1 MAEPVMNGE
10 IAFSEIFDGI
20 PEETFIVDA
29 ILEPLCDADF
39 CEDFSSYAF
48 QKLPTF
54 RDNFNYPTQVSADAN
69 WDLEGTRVR
78 VNAGTEVTDIDCT
91 KEGVLHQ
98 TAFDL
103 GAGVSNEKWVL
114 RFDCEILTTS
124 VPTTNDFSILVN
136 ISDSDETV
144 GVLSAQDTI
153 TWEHNV
159 QGGTGVDRML
169 LRWSDGVGIL
179 PGTGNNFFVTTGAPT
194 TGSGKFY
201 IEIKRL
207 SATTCIINHYSDAS
221 FTTLVDTTGV
231 QIIPSAIRN
240 LRYIRVSTRDDV
252 TSAGA
257 QTAQIDKVEFWNG
270 GQQGDVTFEDGFKQK
285 TVTFDDD
292 FSSYADQTEADA
304 SWAIVGTTIR
314 ANPTTDVMDWD
325 FDKVGGNRA
334 SAFDLGAGTVSD
346 TQWTLRWKQTYDTVG
361 DTSSSANIGN
371 VGLYDS
377 DETRASSQTQDF
389 VTFKFFKGTNTT
401 TTNFIGLQSGD
412 GIILNDGAGD
422 SAFATQK
429 NPVGGTTLYFELK
442 RTSATTYEGNIY
454 SDANYSVLV
463 DTLQE
468 TVSATAT
475 GLRYIKIQNDD
486 RVAVGGGS
494 FNGTMDDIQF
504 WNGDSTLIRWL
515 GATGNDVGL
524 DTVDKRIN
532 FDIPSGVQRDELI
545 TFDLQSILDGSN
557 ASEDNWT
564 LRFKI
569 ITDSITQGVSEQSSS
584 LFVGLDDGLLPA
596 NTLGHDFIT
605 FGVIIDQGGASP
617 QFGAVST
624 LRTGDNA
631 QYFGGAIGGSNFPIM
646 WATGTLYVEVKRL
659 SPILAECTL
668 YSDAGFTEVF
678 STPQQVT
685 IASTLDNLRYIRI
698 TTDSSAVA
706 NDNPWDGSIDD
717 VEFYD
722 GVSVSKTPVFET
734 KDDDDTFITDNYT
747 NISGTKV
754 GVNTTTQVI
763 DWTSSVAVLY
773 NEGEFNDV
781 FGGVIDTDNWALRF
795 KLDVIASSIGAD
807 GTANS
812 LFVGFS
818 DDNTGTAE
826 AVQDYV
832 GLQIFR
838 QATGNTG
845 AFRLMGSDGIA
856 PNLTGGT
863 DTTLIPIVGTYYVET
878 RRTGTTISLRI
889 YSDPDFTQLLESVS
903 EALEVGVTGLRYL
916 KVLVSNRDG
925 SGDHTFDGT
934 IDDMQFWN
942 QQNAVD
948 HENKWLRVDE

>member
-1 MAEPVMNGE
+1 MAEPEINGE
-10 IAFSEIFDGI
+10 IAFSEILDGI
-20 PEETFIVDA
+20 PEETFIVDS

-39 CEDFSSYAF
+39 CEDFNDYAF

-54 RDNFNYPTQVSADAN
+54 RDNFNYSTQASADAN
-69 WDLEGTRVR
+69 WISSDLPQIR
-78 VNAGTEVTDIDCT
+78 VNAQTEVIDYDWT
-91 KEGVLHQ
+91 QSNAIE
-98 TAFDL
+98 AISFDL
-103 GAGVSNEKWVL
+103 GADTVNKEKWAL
-114 RFDCEILTTS
+114 RFKFVLNSFTKADASPNLPFIGLATANSSTS
-124 VPTTNDFSILVN
+124 TVDGDGIGFQVEVRTAEPVDFNL
-136 ISDSDETV
+136 
-144 GVLSAQDTI
+144 Q
-153 TWEHNV
+153 H
-159 QGGTGVDRML
+159 R
-169 LRWSDGVGIL
+169 DGA
-179 PGTGNNFFVTTGAPT
+179 TGNNDLVGNIGDASVLIDVSTGT
-194 TGSGKFY
+194 FY
-201 IEIKRL
+201 VELRRESSTK
-207 SATTCIINHYSDAS
+207 AVCDVYSDAQ
-221 FTTLVDTTGV
+221 FTTLLGTGE
-231 QIIPSAIRN
+231 ITMEDLTSD
-240 LRYIRVSTRDDV
+240 LRYILIVGRDNNGMNLLDG
-252 TSAGA
+252 T
-257 QTAQIDKVEFWNG
+257 IEDLEFWNA
-270 GQQGDVTFEDGFKQK
+270 GQQGDITFQDNFKQK
-285 TVTFDDD
+285 TITFEDD

-314 ANPTTDVMDWD
+314 VNPSTDVMDWD

-334 SAFDLGAGTVSD
+334 SAFDLGAGFVND
-346 TQWTLRWKQTYDTVG
+346 TKWTLRWKQTYDTVG

-371 VGLYDS
+371 IGLYDS

-422 SAFATQK
+422 SSFATQK
-429 NPVGGTTLYFELK
+429 NPIATTTLYFELK

-454 SDANYSVLV
+454 SDATYTTLV

-486 RVAVGGGS
+486 RIAIGGGS

-515 GATGNDVGL
+515 GATGNDVRL
-524 DTVDKRIN
+524 DIINKRIN
-532 FDIPSGVQRDELI
+532 FDIPNSSTDNAI
-545 TFDLQSILDGSN
+545 SHDLQSSIGVN
-557 ASEDNWT
+557 ASDENWT
-564 LRFKI
+564 LRFKTNI
-569 ITDSITQGVSEQSSS
+569 ITFTDNTNSTGQN
-584 LFVGLDDGLLPA
+584 LFVSVSDSDDSVTADTTQDAISFRLVNKDSGDRYQLTYSDGEILFANLTNFTRLLQVETVYVELKRESPTQARAIMYSDANYTTILETVNVTIPSTITGLRYIKIQVFEDDGLS
-596 NTLGHDFIT
+596 N
-605 FGVIIDQGGASP
+605 
-617 QFGAVST
+617 
-624 LRTGDNA
+624 
-631 QYFGGAIGGSNFPIM
+631 GS
-646 WATGTLYVEVKRL
+646 L
-659 SPILAECTL
+659 
-668 YSDAGFTEVF
+668 
-678 STPQQVT
+678 
-685 IASTLDNLRYIRI
+685 
-698 TTDSSAVA
+698 
-706 NDNPWDGSIDD
+706 DGSIDD
-717 VEFYD
+717 IEFYN

-781 FGGVIDTDNWALRF
+781 FGGVIDTSDWALRF
-795 KLDVIASSIGAD
+795 KLDVTASSLGVD

-818 DDNTGTAE
+818 DDNTGTPE

-845 AFRLMGSDGIA
+845 TFRLMGADGTA
-856 PNLTGGT
+856 PNLTAGT
-863 DTTLIPIVGTYYVET
+863 DTTLIPTVGTYYIEI
-878 RRTGTTISLRI
+878 RRIGTTISLRI
-889 YSDPDFTQLLESVS
+889 YSDPDFTQLLESIS

-942 QQNAVD
+942 QQNALD
-948 HENKWLRVDE
+948 HENKWMKVDE